1 MEQTS
6 LDSDCPMIST
16 TLFSFAC
23 ALVRA
28 AITSCRRVRI
38 WRAAAAGVL
47 GMGQALTDR
56 AAAFQGEY
64 VRFRR
69 IFPRSEEHT
78 SELQSLMRNS
88 YSVFLLKKKNTTHDT
103 QRLHII

>member
-1 MEQTS
+1 M
-6 LDSDCPMIST
+6 
-16 TLFSFAC
+16 
-23 ALVRA
+23 
-28 AITSCRRVRI
+28 RI

-69 IFPRSEEHT
+69 IFPGRT
-78 SELQSLMRNS
+78 WR
-88 YSVFLLKKKNTTHDT
+88 K
-103 QRLHII
+103 